1 MGPRSRTP
9 PNHRPAH
16 RPAARRPRSTHRS
29 RHTGGDVTHSGHD
42 PEQLDDPRA
51 VHIDLIAAD
60 AGLDTADYTFAY
72 VAGWAADTGDVD
84 AALRVSAGRVLAT
97 AHQVLEA
104 TAAEPAAPEPAAAD
118 QLAAATADLAA
129 RTGAGAARTAG
140 AVEDVTGPAL
150 TGGPDRWR

>member
-51 VHIDLIAAD
+51 VHIDLVAA
-60 AGLDTADYTFAY
+60 AHGLPTDDYTFAY
-72 VAGWAADTGDVD
+72 VTVWAAGVDRAEPERVVRDTG
-84 AALRVSAGRVLAT
+84 ARVLA
-97 AHQVLEA
+97 AGRAVLADTQPEA
-104 TAAEPAAPEPAAAD
+104 TAAGAELAAGAQAGTERTAAARAH
-118 QLAAATADLAA
+118 AAAV
-129 RTGAGAARTAG
+129 RS
-140 AVEDVTGPAL
+140 VPA
-150 TGGPDRWR
+150 W